1 MESPNNSGPSCL
13 GCLPFIEVLTT
24 HISAVDDLVSVGYGS
39 QNLHTHSGLHY
50 RSKSTGN
57 STKLKADIG
66 DKLALRQAKGFGIEA
81 ERIVVGG
88 QQIAGQGPIV
98 VEIGFECYLVVQ
110 PLIVGTGGN
119 TNAIGAVNTRTPTI
133 MYRSAASK
141 RSLM

>member
-1 MESPNNSGPSCL
+1 MESPDNSGPSCL

-24 HISAVDDLVSVGYGS
+24 HISAVDDLVSIGYGS
-39 QNLHTHSGLHY
+39 QNLHTHGGLHY

-66 DKLALRQAKGFGIEA
+66 DKLALRQAKGIGIEA

-88 QQIAGQGPIV
+88 QQIAGQSPIV

-110 PLIVGTGGN
+110 SLIVGAGGN
-119 TNAIGAVNTRTPTI
+119 TDGSGCISPTLEVLA
-133 MYRSAASK
+133 MPEKS
-141 RSLM
+141 